1 MQIKP
6 KEVVSMLES
15 KFSVF
20 HVNGFIIKASE
31 PGELPWSYIYDPS
44 LSDKWQYPVKAKQK
58 VYLEDEK
65 KNVYSINDQIFSCSP
80 THFWIL
86 KTQEF
91 ARHQK
96 YAKAPK
102 RFQYAKV
109 RLKQWWGIHTKSFWL
124 FLKRFFPFRAF
135 IVYEQNWLGSG
146 LLSHRKP
153 TRFIPND

>member
-65 KNVYSINDQIFSCSP
+65 KKMFTP
-80 THFWIL
+80 L
-86 KTQEF
+86 M
-91 ARHQK
+91 
-96 YAKAPK
+96 
-102 RFQYAKV
+102 
-109 RLKQWWGIHTKSFWL
+109 TKSSHAHQLIVGFSKPRSLPVIKNTQRLRKDSNMQKSDWNNDEEFIQNLSDYFWS
-124 FLKRFFPFRAF
+124 AF
-135 IVYEQNWLGSG
+135 S
-146 LLSHRKP
+146 LLEHL
-153 TRFIPND
+153 

>member
-31 PGELPWSYIYDPS
+31 PGELPRSYIYDPS

-65 KNVYSINDQIFSCSP
+65 KKMFTP
-80 THFWIL
+80 L
-86 KTQEF
+86 M
-91 ARHQK
+91 
-96 YAKAPK
+96 
-102 RFQYAKV
+102 
-109 RLKQWWGIHTKSFWL
+109 TKSSHAHQLIFGFSKPRSLPVIKNTQRLRKDSNMQKSDWNNDEEFIQNLSDYFWS
-124 FLKRFFPFRAF
+124 AF
-135 IVYEQNWLGSG
+135 S
-146 LLSHRKP
+146 LLEHL
-153 TRFIPND
+153 